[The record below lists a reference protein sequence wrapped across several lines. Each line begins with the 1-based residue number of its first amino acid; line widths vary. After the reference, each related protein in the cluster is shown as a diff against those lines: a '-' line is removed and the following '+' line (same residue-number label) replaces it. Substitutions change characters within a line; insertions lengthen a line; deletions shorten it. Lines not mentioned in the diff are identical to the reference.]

1 MKKIK
6 KILLAV
12 LAAALAACSVLGAA
26 ACGKDEKPDFSGGG
40 TSTGSSD
47 TGSSDTGSSD
57 VGSSD
62 TGSSDTGSSSAGQ
75 ADPFLTIENFVV
87 KESVEKDAYQKQIEC
102 TIEEDQ
108 YVLKIHFYHKGLT
121 YKYTMKAP
129 VQEQTFTTLTM
140 TITDFE
146 RDSNQPADRGGMDAI
161 KGKTTATVTFDWES
175 KTADCSQVYIPLLY
189 IGPFN

>member
-6 KILLAV
+6 RILLAV

-57 VGSSD
+57 
-62 TGSSDTGSSSAGQ
+62 TGSSSAGQ
-75 ADPFLTIENFVV
+75 TDPFLTIENFVV
-87 KESVEKDAYQKQIEC
+87 KESVEKDTYQKQIEC
-102 TIEEDQ
+102 TIEDDQ

-129 VQEQTFTTLTM
+129 VQEQAFTTLTM
-140 TITDFE
+140 TITDFV

-161 KGKTTATVTFDWES
+161 KGKTTATVTFDWTS
-175 KTADCSQVYIPLLY
+175 KTVDCSQVYIPLLY
-189 IGPFN
+189 IGPFS